1 MFYRLSEIQGYK
13 LRASDGEFGEIRGFI
28 IDDLEWQ
35 VRYMTVQVGSRFVL
49 LAPHTLG
56 QPDAQNRVFPV
67 SVSRAVV
74 MNSPEIDPELKL
86 SREMERRL
94 ADHFEWPYYWDAD
107 DVPST
112 RPGDLTAIPLI
123 DMQLEKEAE
132 ESQQE
137 LVPQTGGESEVSH
150 LRNTREIFGYAVH
163 AANDDTS
170 AGRLEDLVVNGDDWS
185 VLYMIIDS
193 GGQNVLVAPT
203 WVNEIDEM
211 DSRISIDLTSD
222 TIRSS
227 PPFATIAD
235 LTPDYQNRLNQHYGR
250 T

>member
-1 MFYRLSEIQGYK
+1 MFYRLSEIQDYS

-28 IDDLEWQ
+28 IDDLDWQ
-35 VRYMTVQVGSRFVL
+35 VRYMVVQVGSRYVL
-49 LAPHTLG
+49 LAPRVLG
-56 QPDAQNRVFPV
+56 QPDVQNKTFPV
-67 SVSRAVV
+67 TVGRAAV

-107 DVPST
+107 DVPTTS
-112 RPGDLTAIPLI
+112 PGDLTAIPLI

-132 ESQQE
+132 EQE
-137 LVPQTGGESEVSH
+137 QAPQANANGEVSH
-150 LRNTREIFGYAVH
+150 LRNTREIFGYTVH
-163 AANDDTS
+163 AANDDAN
-170 AGRLEDLVVNGDDWS
+170 AGRLEDLVVNGEDWS
-185 VLYMIIDS
+185 VLYMVIDS
-193 GGQNVLVAPT
+193 GGQHVLVAPA
-203 WVNEIDEM
+203 WVKEIDEM
-211 DSRISIDLTSD
+211 DSRIAMDLSSE

-250 T
+250 